1 MSHNLFNEATSKA
14 SDEANVTDWVL
25 AEQALHERDNAP
37 TELSCQSNK
46 RI

>member
-1 MSHNLFNEATSKA
+1 VSHNLFNEYDEQS

-25 AEQALHERDNAP
+25 AEQALHE
-37 TELSCQSNK
+37 LSCQLNK